1 MAPAW
6 RAYHPP
12 ELDGPELSAL
22 ERSGP
27 ELSVPET
34 STPEASGPEP
44 VADPWPQLPDDAELW
59 SAVPPLFTT
68 DRLARLDK
76 EQAGA

>member
-1 MAPAW
+1 MTPTRPGAAVAPAW

-12 ELDGPELSAL
+12 E
-22 ERSGP
+22 
-27 ELSVPET
+27 V
-34 STPEASGPEP
+34 SGPEP
-44 VADPWPQLPDDAELW
+44 VADPWPQLPDDTELW